1 MCNVFIILIFVILFL
16 IYGIFEQI
24 SHLRRVKRIP
34 VRIHVNGTR
43 GKSTTTRLI
52 AAGLREAGFKV
63 LAKTTGTLPQLIF
76 EDGMEI
82 PLKRRGNPNIIE
94 QLKIFKEAVKRKVN
108 VLVVECMAISPELQW
123 VSEHKMVKS
132 TIGVITNVREDHLE
146 DIGSGLGSMAESLI
160 LTIPQEGMLVT
171 AEKDYFSLFKEQAD
185 KLKTKIIWAD
195 PDDVSDRTIVKFNYM
210 NFKENVSIALRV
222 NKLLGVKEEVALRGM
237 LKANPDPGALKV
249 YKLIKEGKIIFF
261 VNAFAANDRR
271 SALLIW
277 ENVKKI
283 FDLNNL
289 PVIGIINSR
298 EDRVLRSF
306 EFARTLATD
315 IILSKIILVGPLSR
329 LVERALLKLKVSTDK
344 IINLGRLTDT
354 EKVIEV
360 ALQLTNNEVILI
372 GFGNTKGMGQKLI
385 EYFNKFGEVK

>member
-1 MCNVFIILIFVILFL
+1 MFIIFIFSIIFL
-16 IYGIFEQI
+16 IWGIAEQI
-24 SHLRRVKRIP
+24 NHQKRVNSIP

-63 LAKTTGTLPQLIF
+63 LAKTTGTLPRLIL
-76 EDGMEI
+76 EDGMET

-94 QLKIFKEAVKRKVN
+94 QLKIFKEAVKRKVD
-108 VLVVECMAISPELQW
+108 VLVVECMAISPESQW

-132 TIGVITNVREDHLE
+132 TIGIITNVREDHLE
-146 DIGSGLGSMAESLI
+146 DVGPGLDSVAESLK
-160 LTIPQEGMLVT
+160 LTIPQRGILVT

-195 PDDVSDRTIVKFNYM
+195 PDDVSDRIIDKFNYM

-222 NKLLGVKEEVALRGM
+222 NKLLGVKEGVALRGM

-249 YKLIKEGKIIFF
+249 YKLIKESKIIFF
-261 VNAFAANDRR
+261 VNAFAVNDRR
-271 SALLIW
+271 SVLLAW

-283 FDLNNL
+283 FDLSNL
-289 PVIGIINSR
+289 PVMGIINSR
-298 EDRVLRSF
+298 EDRVLRSI
-306 EFARTLATD
+306 EFSRILATD
-315 IILSKIILVGPLSR
+315 IMLSKIILIGALSK
-329 LVERALLKLKVSTDK
+329 LTERALLKLKVSADK
-344 IINLGRLTDT
+344 IINLGRLTDA

-360 ALQLTNNEVILI
+360 ALQLTNNKALLV
-372 GFGNTKGMGQKLI
+372 GFGNTKGAGQKLI
-385 EYFNKFGEVK
+385 EHFNKFGEIK

>member
-1 MCNVFIILIFVILFL
+1 MFIILIFAILFL

-24 SHLRRVKRIP
+24 NHLKRIRSIP
-34 VRIHVNGTR
+34 IRIHVNGTR

-63 LAKTTGTLPQLIF
+63 LAKTTGTLPRLIL
-76 EDGMEI
+76 EDGTEI
-82 PLKRRGNPNIIE
+82 PVKRRGNANISE
-94 QLKIFKEAVKRKVN
+94 QMKILANGAKRKVDAL
-108 VLVVECMAISPELQW
+108 VLECMAVNPEPQW
-123 VSEHKMVKS
+123 VSEHKMIKS

-146 DIGSGLGSMAESLI
+146 DIGPGLNDMAESLK
-160 LTIPQEGMLVT
+160 LTIPQKGTLVT
-171 AEKDYFSLFKEQAD
+171 AEKNYLPTFQKQAD
-185 KLKTKIIWAD
+185 KVNVKIISVD
-195 PDDVSDRTIVKFNYM
+195 PNNISDKIIKKFNYM

-222 NKLLGVKEEVALRGM
+222 NKLLGVKEDVALRGM

-298 EDRVLRSF
+298 EDRTLRAIQ
-306 EFARTLATD
+306 FAHILAKEITLC
-315 IILSKIILVGPLSR
+315 KIILVGPLSK
-329 LVERALLKLKVSTDK
+329 LTERTFLKLKIPDNQ
-344 IINLGRLTDT
+344 ILNLGRITNAEEILQTVLMSINNKN
-354 EKVIEV
+354 KVM
-360 ALQLTNNEVILI
+360 LI
-372 GFGNTKGMGQKLI
+372 GLGNTKGVGQNFI
-385 EYFNKFGEVK
+385 EYFNKFGEIK